1 MELCCDREHE
11 INCISKLEVSITLTK
26 KGLVNYEKVI
36 DAVFKYIQRL
46 KEVGPQEWVFNE
58 DRQIC
63 QTAFYFA
70 KKEIKRHEFVEY
82 DPLDYAINIARN
94 MSHFKTPGDLSEI
107 LREAHV
113 AWEFNP
119 SRI

>member
-63 QTAFYFA
+63 QTAFDFA
-70 KKEIKRHEFVEY
+70 EKN

-94 MSHFKTPGDLSEI
+94 MSHFKAPGDLSEI